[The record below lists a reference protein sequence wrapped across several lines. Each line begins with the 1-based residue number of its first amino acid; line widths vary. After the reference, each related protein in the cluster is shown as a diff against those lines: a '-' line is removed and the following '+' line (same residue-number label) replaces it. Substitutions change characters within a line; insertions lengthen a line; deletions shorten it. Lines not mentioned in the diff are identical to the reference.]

1 MALETLLLEEN
12 FGTKYDQEKCKR
24 ENRTNGDVS
33 CMLGKTGL
41 GGNKPEKSKIK
52 TGILKQVINKN
63 TDQGSEV
70 FVVSR
75 RSHVKRQI
83 VSYSCASP

>member
-1 MALETLLLEEN
+1 MTRKN
-12 FGTKYDQEKCKR
+12 VKEKI
-24 ENRTNGDVS
+24 EANGDVS
-33 CMLGKTGL
+33 CMLGKTGW

-52 TGILKQVINKN
+52 TGILTRVINKN

-75 RSHVKRQI
+75 RSHVKGQI

>member
-1 MALETLLLEEN
+1 MTRKN
-12 FGTKYDQEKCKR
+12 VKEKI
-24 ENRTNGDVS
+24 EANGDVS

-52 TGILKQVINKN
+52 TGILTRVINKN

-75 RSHVKRQI
+75 RSHVKGQI

>member
-1 MALETLLLEEN
+1 MTRKN
-12 FGTKYDQEKCKR
+12 VKEKI
-24 ENRTNGDVS
+24 EANGDVS

-52 TGILKQVINKN
+52 TGILTQVINKN

-75 RSHVKRQI
+75 RSHVKGQI

>member
-1 MALETLLLEEN
+1 MTRKN
-12 FGTKYDQEKCKR
+12 VKEKI
-24 ENRTNGDVS
+24 EANGDVS

-52 TGILKQVINKN
+52 TGILTRVINKN

-70 FVVSR
+70 FVMSR
-75 RSHVKRQI
+75 RSHVKGQI